1 MKCLPSGQGGSSRR
15 QPVPIV
21 GSKAEHLRLFRS
33 FFLTEAWEGSAGLER
48 SDKTAE
54 HKPEALCAGLYAP
67 SRGRC
72 PGHGQARLCRDI
84 AQWRSVVLASIIKQT
99 QHARPEH

>member
-1 MKCLPSGQGGSSRR
+1 MECLPSGQGGSSRR

-33 FFLTEAWEGSAGLER
+33 FFLTGAWEGSAGLER

-54 HKPEALCAGLYAP
+54 HKPEALCACIIAPGPGL
-67 SRGRC
+67 
-72 PGHGQARLCRDI
+72 QAD
-84 AQWRSVVLASIIKQT
+84 
-99 QHARPEH
+99 